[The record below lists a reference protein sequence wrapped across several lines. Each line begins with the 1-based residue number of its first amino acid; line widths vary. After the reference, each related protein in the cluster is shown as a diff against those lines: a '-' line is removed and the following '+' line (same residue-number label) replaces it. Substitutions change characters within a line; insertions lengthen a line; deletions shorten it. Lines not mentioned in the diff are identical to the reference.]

1 MDVSR
6 PAGFTDA
13 AAVVSGAFVA
23 ATAEGLGELVDVE
36 LLHPATT
43 EPARATAIDTL
54 YIFFALLFM

>member
-1 MDVSR
+1 M
-6 PAGFTDA
+6 DA
-13 AAVVSGAFVA
+13 AAVVSGALVA
-23 ATAEGLGELVDVE
+23 ATADGLGELVDVE